1 MTENGGGGIVSMLSG
16 SGPVVILVLCL
27 LIVFSILSWAI
38 IAMKFLAVTKS
49 TRESGDFLSS
59 FFEVQNVDR
68 LFASSENYR
77 NGSLPRVFR
86 AGYVAYS
93 SMRDK
98 CTDSQLRERIA
109 LAVKRELNAESKR
122 LSRFVPFLATVG
134 NTAPF
139 IGLFGTVWG
148 IMSSFQNI
156 GLMKSASLAA
166 VAPGISEAL
175 IATATGLVA
184 AIPAVMGY
192 NYLTQKIGQIERDL
206 EDFTPD
212 FIDAYPVSSMT
223 ASASERGESDR

>member
-38 IAMKFLAVTKS
+38 IAMKFLAIRKS
-49 TRESGDFLSS
+49 IRESGDFMES
-59 FFEVQNVDR
+59 FFDVKDVDR
-68 LFASSENYR
+68 LFASSENFR

-86 AGYVAYS
+86 AGYIEYS

-98 CTDSQLRERIA
+98 STVSQLRDRIA

-122 LSRFVPFLATVG
+122 LTHLVPFLATVG

-192 NYLTQKIGQIERDL
+192 NYLTQKIGQVERDL

-212 FIDAYPVSSMT
+212 FIDAYLNQ
-223 ASASERGESDR
+223 

>member
-1 MTENGGGGIVSMLSG
+1 MTENGGGWIVSMLSG

-38 IAMKFLAVTKS
+38 IAMKFLAIRKS
-49 TRESGDFLSS
+49 IRESGDFMES
-59 FFEVQNVDR
+59 FFDVKDVDR
-68 LFASSENYR
+68 LFASSENFR

-86 AGYVAYS
+86 AGYIEYS

-98 CTDSQLRERIA
+98 STVSQLRDRIA

-122 LSRFVPFLATVG
+122 LTHLVPFLATVG

-192 NYLTQKIGQIERDL
+192 NYLTQKIGQVERDL

-212 FIDAYPVSSMT
+212 FIDAYLNQ
-223 ASASERGESDR
+223 

>member
-1 MTENGGGGIVSMLSG
+1 MNENAGGGIVSMLTG
-16 SGPVVILVLCL
+16 SGPVVIAVLVVL
-27 LIVFSILSWAI
+27 VMFSIISWAI
-38 IAMKFLAVTKS
+38 IAFKFGYIRKS
-49 TRESGDFLSS
+49 IRESQDFLDS

-68 LFASSENYR
+68 MFAASENFR
-77 NGSLPRVFR
+77 TGSLPRVFR
-86 AGYVAYS
+86 AGYIEYS

-98 CTDSQLRERIA
+98 STSSQLRERIA
-109 LAVKRELNAESKR
+109 LAVKREVNAESKR
-122 LSRFVPFLATVG
+122 LTHLVPFLATVG

-192 NYLTQKIGQIERDL
+192 NYLTQKIGQVERDL
-206 EDFTPD
+206 EDFAPD
-212 FIDAYPVSSMT
+212 FIDAYLNQ
-223 ASASERGESDR
+223 

>member
-1 MTENGGGGIVSMLSG
+1 MTEHSGTGILSMLTG
-16 SGPVVILVLCL
+16 SGPVVLAVLGLL
-27 LIVFSILSWAI
+27 LIFSILSWAI
-38 IAMKFLAVTKS
+38 IAVKFGAVSKSMK
-49 TRESGDFLSS
+49 ESQDFLDS

-68 LFASSENYR
+68 LFASSENFR
-77 NGSLPRVFR
+77 HGSLPRVFR
-86 AGYVAYS
+86 AGYIEYS

-98 CTDSQLRERIA
+98 STVGKLRERIA
-109 LAVKRELNAESKR
+109 LAVKREVNAESKR
-122 LSRFVPFLATVG
+122 LTHLVPFLATVG

-212 FIDAYPVSSMT
+212 FIDAYLNQ
-223 ASASERGESDR
+223 

>member
-1 MTENGGGGIVSMLSG
+1 MNENAGGGIASMLMG
-16 SGPVVILVLCL
+16 SGPVVIAVLAV
-27 LIVFSILSWAI
+27 LIMFSIISWAI
-38 IAMKFLAVTKS
+38 IAFKFGYIRKS
-49 TRESGDFLSS
+49 IKESQDFLDS

-68 LFASSENYR
+68 MFSASENFR
-77 NGSLPRVFR
+77 TGSLPRVFR
-86 AGYVAYS
+86 AGYVEYS

-98 CTDSQLRERIA
+98 STVTQLRERVT
-109 LAVKRELNAESKR
+109 LAVKREVNSESKR
-122 LSRFVPFLATVG
+122 LTHLVPFLATVG

-192 NYLTQKIGQIERDL
+192 NYLTQKIGQVERDL
-206 EDFTPD
+206 EDFAPD
-212 FIDAYPVSSMT
+212 FIDAYLNQ
-223 ASASERGESDR
+223 